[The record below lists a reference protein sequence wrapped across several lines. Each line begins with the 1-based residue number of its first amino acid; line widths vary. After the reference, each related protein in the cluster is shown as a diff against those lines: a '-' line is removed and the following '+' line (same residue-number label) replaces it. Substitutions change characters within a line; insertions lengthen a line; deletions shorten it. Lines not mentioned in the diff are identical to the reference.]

1 MLKTINKIKD
11 TYIAYD
17 LKNNENVEII
27 GTSKDMQEYFN
38 LTQGSFYCAVCRKT
52 KVKHR
57 YLIEKLK
64 EGD

>member
-1 MLKTINKIKD
+1 MIKTINKIKN

-38 LTQGSFYCAVCRKT
+38 LTQVVF
-52 KVKHR
+52 
-57 YLIEKLK
+57 
-64 EGD
+64 

>member
-1 MLKTINKIKD
+1 MVKSINKIKN

-27 GTSKDMQEYFN
+27 GTSKDMIKYFN
-38 LTQGSFYCAVCRKT
+38 LTEGGFYCAVCRKA

-57 YLIEKLK
+57 YLIEKLVEK
-64 EGD
+64 S